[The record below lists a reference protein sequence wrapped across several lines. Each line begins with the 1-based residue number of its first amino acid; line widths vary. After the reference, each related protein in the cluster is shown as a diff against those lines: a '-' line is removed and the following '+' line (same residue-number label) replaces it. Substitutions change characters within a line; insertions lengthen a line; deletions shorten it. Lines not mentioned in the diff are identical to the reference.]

1 MSEVV
6 VASQQ
11 TLLVGKYKP
20 YSEYRDSGIV
30 WFGKVPIAWSWTALK
45 RVVSAERPIT
55 YGIVQAGPNIED
67 GIPYVRPT
75 DMTDEDGIKEGIE
88 LLKTSDEIA
97 KNYRRSMVDSGDIIC
112 SIGPSF
118 GKLMIVPDSLRGAN
132 LTQGTARVAIAINH
146 DTRYFFWCLRSLSSY
161 QQWESSIGG
170 ATFRALNLGPLADTL
185 VPLPPIKEQ
194 SLIAAFLD
202 YETARI
208 DRLIAQQQ
216 RLIELLIE
224 KRQAVIS
231 HAVTKGLNPDAP
243 MKDSGVEWLGQV
255 PKHWIV
261 AGFKKYIEP
270 IVDYRGKTPT
280 KTESGVFL
288 VTARNIKNGSID
300 YHLSEEFISEDDYEE
315 VMRRGKPKLG
325 DVLFTTE
332 APLGEVAQVDNES
345 IALAQRIIKFR
356 GLRDILDCSYLK
368 LFIQSTEFQHG
379 LMTFATGSTALGIKS
394 DRLGYLKQLVPPIS
408 EQTQI
413 VEVVAKHAMQFGKL
427 IDIANKAIQLMQ
439 ERRTAL
445 ISAAVTGKIDLRGWT
460 QPAEEVAA

>member
-11 TLLVGKYKP
+11 KLVGKYKP

-97 KNYRRSMVDSGDIIC
+97 KSYRRSMVDSGDIIC

-185 VPLPPIKEQ
+185 VPLPPVKEQ

-216 RLIELLIE
+216 RLIELDL
-224 KRQAVIS
+224 
-231 HAVTKGLNPDAP
+231 
-243 MKDSGVEWLGQV
+243 
-255 PKHWIV
+255 
-261 AGFKKYIEP
+261 
-270 IVDYRGKTPT
+270 
-280 KTESGVFL
+280 FL
-288 VTARNIKNGSID
+288 M
-300 YHLSEEFISEDDYEE
+300 L
-315 VMRRGKPKLG
+315 
-325 DVLFTTE
+325 
-332 APLGEVAQVDNES
+332 
-345 IALAQRIIKFR
+345 
-356 GLRDILDCSYLK
+356 
-368 LFIQSTEFQHG
+368 
-379 LMTFATGSTALGIKS
+379 
-394 DRLGYLKQLVPPIS
+394 
-408 EQTQI
+408 
-413 VEVVAKHAMQFGKL
+413 
-427 IDIANKAIQLMQ
+427 
-439 ERRTAL
+439 
-445 ISAAVTGKIDLRGWT
+445 
-460 QPAEEVAA
+460 

>member
-6 VASQQ
+6 ATAQQ
-11 TLLVGKYKP
+11 GLTGKYQP
-20 YSEYRDSGIV
+20 YPEYKDSGV
-30 WFGKVPIAWSWTALK
+30 EWLGEVPIDWGASRHKYIATFAKGKNPKELFDE
-45 RVVSAERPIT
+45 V
-55 YGIVQAGPNIED
+55 GIGRHQYLAMGFLRGLEVPKYCDLDSSTILVMENQILIIWDGSNAGEFVKATHGVLSSTMAAVTTNSNIHDGFYWYYCKSIEPEMRRHANGM
-67 GIPYVRPT
+67 GIPHV
-75 DMTDEDGIKEGIE
+75 DGDE
-88 LLKTSDEIA
+88 LKAIVIPQPALEEQ
-97 KNYRRSMVDSGDIIC
+97 RS
-112 SIGPSF
+112 
-118 GKLMIVPDSLRGAN
+118 
-132 LTQGTARVAIAINH
+132 
-146 DTRYFFWCLRSLSSY
+146 
-161 QQWESSIGG
+161 
-170 ATFRALNLGPLADTL
+170 
-185 VPLPPIKEQ
+185 
-194 SLIAAFLD
+194 IAAFLD

-216 RLIELLIE
+216 RLIELLKE
-224 KRQAVIS
+224 KRQTVIS
-231 HAVTKGLNPDAP
+231 HAVTKGLNPNAP

>member
-6 VASQQ
+6 ATAQQ
-11 TLLVGKYKP
+11 GLAGKYHP
-20 YSEYRDSGIV
+20 YPEYKDSGVELLGDIPIHWIV
-30 WFGKVPIAWSWTALK
+30 RRLKHTASIQSGIPKGKDLKDKTAISVPML
-45 RVVSAERPIT
+45 RVANVQDGYLNLDDIHQIDIEPHELERYSLRKGDVLMNEGGDNDKLGRGAVWQGDIEPCIHQNHVFAIRT
-55 YGIVQAGPNIED
+55 ENIEPEWLQQVMQSSYAKFYFYSVAKQSTNLAS
-67 GIPYVRPT
+67 ISSSN
-75 DMTDEDGIKEGIE
+75 IKETP
-88 LLKTSDEIA
+88 LLIPPKLERI
-97 KNYRRSMVDSGDIIC
+97 KVL
-112 SIGPSF
+112 SF
-118 GKLMIVPDSLRGAN
+118 
-132 LTQGTARVAIAINH
+132 
-146 DTRYFFWCLRSLSSY
+146 
-161 QQWESSIGG
+161 
-170 ATFRALNLGPLADTL
+170 LN
-185 VPLPPIKEQ
+185 
-194 SLIAAFLD
+194 

-208 DRLIAQQQ
+208 DRLITQQH
-216 RLIELLIE
+216 RLIELLKE

-231 HAVTKGLNPDAP
+231 HAVTKGLNPNAT

-255 PKHWIV
+255 PGHWIV

-300 YHLSEEFISEDDYEE
+300 YSLSEEFISEDDYEE

-356 GLRDILDCSYLK
+356 GLRNILDCSYLK

-413 VEVVAKHAMQFGKL
+413 VEVVAKHAMQFDKL
-427 IDIANKAIQLMQ
+427 IDIANKAIQLML

-460 QPAEEVAA
+460 PPAEEAAA

>member
-1 MSEVV
+1 M
-6 VASQQ
+6 
-11 TLLVGKYKP
+11 GKYKP
-20 YSEYRDSGIV
+20 YPEYKDSGV
-30 WFGKVPIAWSWTALK
+30 EWLGDMPSHWLTSKLRYMFTFGKGLT
-45 RVVSAERPIT
+45 IT
-55 YGIVQAGPNIED
+55 KENLRDE
-67 GIPYVRPT
+67 GIPCVNYGEVHSKYGFEVDPT
-75 DMTDEDGIKEGIE
+75 KHPLRCVEEDY
-88 LLKTSDEIA
+88 LKTSSSSVLNIGDFVFADTSEDIDGSGNFTQLTSDVVTFA
-97 KNYRRSMVDSGDIIC
+97 GYHTIIVRPIDKSSHRFFAYLFDSKEFRTAIRHAVKGVKVF
-112 SIGPSF
+112 SITQA
-118 GKLMIVPDSLRGAN
+118 ILRGAD
-132 LTQGTARVAIAINH
+132 I
-146 DTRYFFWCLRSLSSY
+146 W
-161 QQWESSIGG
+161 
-170 ATFRALNLGPLADTL
+170 
-185 VPLPPIKEQ
+185 LPSQDERQ
-194 SLIAAFLD
+194 RIAAFLD

-216 RLIELLIE
+216 RLIELLKE

>member
-6 VASQQ
+6 ATDQQ
-11 TLLVGKYKP
+11 ELTGKCRPYPAYK
-20 YSEYRDSGIV
+20 DSGVEWLGNIPAGWHV
-30 WFGKVPIAWSWTALK
+30 KKLKYLAPLVTKKASNRIHPIGLENIESWTGRFLP
-45 RVVSAERPIT
+45 SDSEFQ
-55 YGIVQAGPNIED
+55 G
-67 GIPYVRPT
+67 
-75 DMTDEDGIKEGIE
+75 EGIE
-88 LLKTSDEIA
+88 FV
-97 KNYRRSMVDSGDIIC
+97 NGDIL
-112 SIGPSF
+112 F
-118 GKLMIVPDSLRGAN
+118 GKLRPYLAKVM
-132 LTQGTARVAIAINH
+132 
-146 DTRYFFWCLRSLSSY
+146 
-161 QQWESSIGG
+161 
-170 ATFRALNLGPLADTL
+170 LADSVGEAVGDFHVIRPVDDVVGRYLQYQILT
-185 VPLPPIKEQ
+185 KEFISVVDGSTFGAKMPRVSWEFMADLACVQ
-194 SLIAAFLD
+194 PSKDEAISIVTFLD
-202 YETARI
+202 YETARV

-216 RLIELLIE
+216 RLIELLKE

-231 HAVTKGLNPDAP
+231 HAVTKGLNPNAP
-243 MKDSGVEWLGQV
+243 MKYSGIEWLGQV
-255 PKHWIV
+255 PEHWIV

-300 YHLSEEFISEDDYEE
+300 YSLSEEFISEDDYEE

-408 EQTQI
+408 EQNQI
-413 VEVVAKHAMQFGKL
+413 VEFVAKHAMQFDKL
-427 IDIANKAIQLMQ
+427 IDIANKAIQLML

-445 ISAAVTGKIDLRGWT
+445 ISAAVTGRIDLRGWT
-460 QPAEEVAA
+460 PPAEEAAA

>member
-11 TLLVGKYKP
+11 KLLVGKYKP

-202 YETARI
+202 YETSRI

-216 RLIELLIE
+216 RLIELLKE

-231 HAVTKGLNPDAP
+231 HAVT
-243 MKDSGVEWLGQV
+243 
-255 PKHWIV
+255 
-261 AGFKKYIEP
+261 
-270 IVDYRGKTPT
+270 
-280 KTESGVFL
+280 
-288 VTARNIKNGSID
+288 
-300 YHLSEEFISEDDYEE
+300 
-315 VMRRGKPKLG
+315 
-325 DVLFTTE
+325 
-332 APLGEVAQVDNES
+332 
-345 IALAQRIIKFR
+345 
-356 GLRDILDCSYLK
+356 
-368 LFIQSTEFQHG
+368 
-379 LMTFATGSTALGIKS
+379 
-394 DRLGYLKQLVPPIS
+394 
-408 EQTQI
+408 
-413 VEVVAKHAMQFGKL
+413 
-427 IDIANKAIQLMQ
+427 
-439 ERRTAL
+439 
-445 ISAAVTGKIDLRGWT
+445 GKIDLRGWT
-460 QPAEEVAA
+460 PPADEVAA